1 MTDELRSALRGGLD
15 AVDSRASEVVRSS
28 TGENMIS
35 RLGTADWLS
44 LGALFWAWVGAILFV
59 SNEPNWAIV
68 AVLVGFVFDKADGY
82 YARKT
87 GTTSAFGRQIDSFID
102 IFTYLVSAALL
113 YHIALAPNA
122 VVSAVVGFVV
132 LTFGGLRLIRHN
144 SEGFGD
150 ESGTSYYHGTTVVH
164 THLVVLANYFFFQF
178 VPIWNGWVAG
188 ATIVAVC
195 PLMTSDYKAYKTDAG
210 HFIVGVA
217 GAIAVAGCLALEF
230 GVL

>member
-1 MTDELRSALRGGLD
+1 MTDELRSTLRGGVNAID
-15 AVDSRASEVVRSS
+15 ARASEIVRSS

-59 SNEPNWAIV
+59 SNEPNWAIM

-132 LTFGGLRLIRHN
+132 LSFGGLRLIRHN

-164 THLVVLANYFFFQF
+164 THLVVLANYFLFQF
-178 VPIWNGWVAG
+178 VPMWNGWVAG

-210 HFIVGVA
+210 HVLVGIA
-217 GAIAVAGCLALEF
+217 GSIAVAGCLALEF